1 MINFA
6 EAQKDN
12 AMMRTLSTL
21 LVSLCFVGCAAVGQ
35 KNDMNRLQ
43 EAVESYSHAYR
54 WKNYDSAVLML
65 QPDLREPYLAAYE
78 EDESSLQIEDIRVV
92 RVELEAPDRAKI
104 TLRTRFMLLPSVTVQ
119 KKKLTQYWVKIGDQW
134 LMEAEENSIRLIDP
148 LSKSDLAKK
157 RTLPPNAQMGNT
169 EIEVEPPKSKEAPTK
184 TQN

>member
-1 MINFA
+1 MTRA
-6 EAQKDN
+6 
-12 AMMRTLSTL
+12 LSTL
-21 LVSLCFVGCAAVGQ
+21 LLGLCLAACATVGQ

-43 EAVESYSHAYR
+43 EAVESYTHAYR

-92 RVELEAPDRAKI
+92 KVQLEAPDRAKI
-104 TLRTRFMLLPSVTVQ
+104 TLRTRFMLLPSVTVK

-148 LSKSDLAKK
+148 LSKSDLAKDRK
-157 RTLPPNAQMGNT
+157 LPDNAQMGDT
-169 EIEVEPPKSKEAPTK
+169 EIEIESPKSNEASTK

>member
-1 MINFA
+1 
-6 EAQKDN
+6 
-12 AMMRTLSTL
+12 MRRLIILAT
-21 LVSLCFVGCAAVGQ
+21 LCFAGCATVGQ
-35 KNDMNRLQ
+35 KSDMNRLQ
-43 EAVESYSHAYR
+43 KAVESYTHAYR

-92 RVELEAPDRAKI
+92 RVELEAQDRAKI

-134 LMEAEENSIRLIDP
+134 LLEAEENSIRLIDP
-148 LSKSDLAKK
+148 LSKSELAKK
-157 RTLPPNAQMGNT
+157 RALPSNAQTGNT
-169 EIEVEPPKSKEAPTK
+169 EVEIESPNTQEASTK

>member
-1 MINFA
+1 
-6 EAQKDN
+6 
-12 AMMRTLSTL
+12 MMRRLIIL
-21 LVSLCFVGCAAVGQ
+21 AGLCFAGCATVGQ
-35 KNDMNRLQ
+35 KSDMNRLQ
-43 EAVESYSHAYR
+43 KAVESYTHAYR

-92 RVELEAPDRAKI
+92 RVELEAQDRAKI

-134 LMEAEENSIRLIDP
+134 LLEAEENSIRLIDP

-157 RTLPPNAQMGNT
+157 RVLPPNAQTGNT
-169 EIEVEPPKSKEAPTK
+169 EVEIESPKTQGASTK